1 MGPVERRVPGV
12 RVTAV
17 TGVAAASAS
26 ADATATM
33 TAARIP
39 AASGDWETR
48 LPAALRLVGVPT
60 DVQVRMI
67 AALGAVGVESEFFL
81 RLLRDFPGRG
91 PHTRAQGAVFLAQL
105 TAWADR
111 LIATGAALEAA
122 TQGYLA
128 ALDAAFP
135 QLRALSATA
144 GDADVWWTPLPSLVL
159 GGEPLELRL
168 RRCGFAYRHV
178 AAVRLASTV
187 ETVAEQLAQVLQ
199 ALLSLPPAGVL
210 PAVTLYAGLSEM
222 TATLQGYLIPY
233 HLMGRD
239 TRTPGLLP
247 AIVRLRQLDASDTP
261 TVASD
266 IAWARAQYA
275 TARAALMQSRSAP
288 SAPARR
294 ATARPALPLPGMLRD
309 WQATL
314 AALEWLAGSEATAAR
329 ASVVRRG

>member
-1 MGPVERRVPGV
+1 MGPVERRVPGGPL
-12 RVTAV
+12 TAV
-17 TGVAAASAS
+17 TGAIGSAS
-26 ADATATM
+26 A
-33 TAARIP
+33 AAPRIP
-39 AASGDWETR
+39 AASGGWETR
-48 LPAALRLVGVPT
+48 LPSALRLSGIPT
-60 DVQVRMI
+60 DVQARMI
-67 AALGAVGVESEFFL
+67 AALGAVGVEAEFFL

-91 PHTRAQGAVFLAQL
+91 PHTRTQGAAFLAQL
-105 TAWADR
+105 TAWANR
-111 LIATGAALEAA
+111 LIAAGAALEVA

-135 QLRALSATA
+135 ALRAQSATT
-144 GDADVWWTPLPSLVL
+144 GDADVWWTPLPALVL

-178 AAVRLASTV
+178 VAVRLASTV
-187 ETVAEQLAQVLQ
+187 ETVAEQLAQMLQ

-210 PAVTLYAGLSEM
+210 PAVTLYAGLSEL

-233 HLMGRD
+233 HLVGRD

-247 AIVRLRQLDASDTP
+247 AIARLRQLDATDEP
-261 TVASD
+261 TLASD

-275 TARAALMQSRSAP
+275 AARAALMQSRSAP
-288 SAPARR
+288 PASARR
-294 ATARPALPLPGMLRD
+294 ATARPALLPPGMLRD

-329 ASVVRRG
+329 ARATRLG